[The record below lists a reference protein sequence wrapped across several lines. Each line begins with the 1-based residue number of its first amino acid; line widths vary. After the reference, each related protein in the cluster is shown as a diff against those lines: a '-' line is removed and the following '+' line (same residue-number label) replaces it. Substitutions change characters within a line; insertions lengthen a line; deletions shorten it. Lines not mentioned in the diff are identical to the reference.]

1 MKTNNKFSYNK
12 RSVGIAMS
20 TLLLGASMTLTT
32 SCKDDHFDVASGVS
46 GTGTVWENIQSQENI
61 SQFASILKRLP
72 YSKNETQVTGETY
85 ADVLNGQQ
93 EFTVWAPE
101 NGTFDYAY
109 YDSLLNKCSRDV
121 IYDKVEKEFVRN
133 HIARFSKAINGT
145 ETERV
150 RLFNA
155 KYAQIDYSKGTIKG
169 SSMSQTNIGANNGVL
184 HVLKAPIPFQPNL
197 YEFLALRPELGPV
210 NEFVKKFETYKL
222 NENTST
228 QGSVINGVVQWVDSV
243 MDFENPYLTTYSN
256 LNARID
262 REDSTY
268 VMILPDTAAWNQA
281 ALKIENFYKYMPAY
295 SQDNHTFT
303 AEGKDT
309 TVHAE
314 FSRTQVEI
322 DSISRDNVKNA
333 IARKLAF
340 STNWQFMGAKDLS
353 SIDAIRKIDA
363 AGDSLR
369 ATNGLRG
376 TVYKK
381 SGTLTTDDVTR
392 AIEVPNFAKMFGDKD
407 PVEVS
412 NGYAYIID
420 NYDVIPT
427 DVYLPTL
434 KSSSTTDLESYESK
448 NCVPHYVKSVNYSRI
463 DSIVSDTGVAYVIKN
478 QLVTAD
484 MLRMS
489 PKLASSHP
497 AAYFELPQVL
507 SAAYD
512 IKVVVYWNGL
522 PNRFSAE
529 IAVHDGTSEKR
540 LAYKTLDNPDTLA
553 TDVDDSSKL
562 LKNRFE
568 NRYPYM
574 NPATGEVVY
583 ADTVLLA
590 KDYQFKVCYEG
601 IENIYPALC
610 IKSNFTSGYK
620 NTRNRELLIGD
631 IILEPSKNQA
641 TKKEDQ

>member
-1 MKTNNKFSYNK
+1 
-12 RSVGIAMS
+12 
-20 TLLLGASMTLTT
+20 MTLIT

-61 SQFASILKRLP
+61 SQFANILKRLP

-109 YDSLLNKCSRDV
+109 YDSLLNKGTRDS
-121 IYDKVEKEFVRN
+121 IYNVVEKEFVRN

-145 ETERV
+145 ESERV

-169 SSMSQTNIGANNGVL
+169 AVMSQTNIGANNGVL
-184 HVLKAPIPFQPNL
+184 HTLKAPIPFQPNL
-197 YEFLALRPELGPV
+197 YEYLAQRPELSSI

-268 VMILPDTAAWNQA
+268 VMIIPNNVAWDTAVHR
-281 ALKIENFYKYMPAY
+281 IEKFYRYMPAY

-333 IARKLAF
+333 VARKLAF

-353 SIDAIRKIDA
+353 SIAAIKKIDQT
-363 AGDSLR
+363 GDSLR

-376 TVYKK
+376 TVFKK
-381 SGTLTTDDVTR
+381 SGTLTSDDVTR
-392 AIEVPNFAKMFGDKD
+392 AIEVSDFAKMFGGQD
-407 PVEVS
+407 PIEVS
-412 NGYAYIID
+412 NGYAYIIND
-420 NYDVIPT
+420 YDLIPR
-427 DVYLPTL
+427 DVYMPTL

-448 NCVPHYVKSVNYSRI
+448 NCVPHYVKSVNYSII
-463 DSIVSDTGVAYVIKN
+463 DPIVSDTGVAYVAKN
-478 QLVTAD
+478 YLVTAD

-497 AAYFELPQVL
+497 AAYFKLPQVL
-507 SAAYD
+507 SGRYD
-512 IKVVVYWNGL
+512 IKVVVYWNGQ

-529 IAVHDGTSEKR
+529 IAVHDGSSDKR
-540 LAYKTLDNPDTLA
+540 LAYKTLNNPDTLA
-553 TDVDDSSKL
+553 TDVDDPSKRL
-562 LKNRFE
+562 NNRFE
-568 NRYPYM
+568 NRFPHM
-574 NPATGEVVY
+574 NPATGEMVF
-583 ADTVLLA
+583 ADTVLIA
-590 KDYQFKVCYEG
+590 KDYLFQVCYEG
-601 IENIYPALC
+601 VENIYPALC
-610 IKSNFTSGYK
+610 LKSNFTSGYK

-631 IILEPSKNQA
+631 IILEPSKNQSR
-641 TKKEDQ
+641 KEEDQ